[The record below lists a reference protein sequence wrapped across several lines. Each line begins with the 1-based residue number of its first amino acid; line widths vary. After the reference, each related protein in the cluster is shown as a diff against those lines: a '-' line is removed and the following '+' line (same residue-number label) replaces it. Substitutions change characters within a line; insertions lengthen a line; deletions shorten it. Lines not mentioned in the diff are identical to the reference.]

1 MRFSMLN
8 FSFPSSICGWLW
20 CVRVPAFRCQTG
32 ASESILFGVPR
43 SASASDMYV
52 FAVRL
57 CSLGGRDTISTS
69 MLSANQSGQ
78 GAPFRWV
85 ESTHWFRLVYIC
97 FACLCLCLCLCLC
110 QCVCSLV
117 CVVVCALRMCTHG

>member
-1 MRFSMLN
+1 MRFSTLI
-8 FSFPSSICGWLW
+8 FPSHHPSVDGFGAYGYL
-20 CVRVPAFRCQTG
+20 PAFRCQTG

-69 MLSANQSGQ
+69 MLSAN
-78 GAPFRWV
+78 
-85 ESTHWFRLVYIC
+85 
-97 FACLCLCLCLCLC
+97 
-110 QCVCSLV
+110 
-117 CVVVCALRMCTHG
+117 